1 MDAFIKGMPKVELYA
16 HLEGTPEP
24 DMLLA
29 LAQHHV
35 PYTSPP

>member
-1 MDAFIKGMPKVELYA
+1 MRDMPKTELYV
-16 HLEGTPEP
+16 HLEGTLEP
-24 DMLLA
+24 DTLLA